1 MVYSVLPH
9 YSRECGVQVEVIDR
23 MDIPTEIIPTFDL
36 LALDAEA
43 RIVVQQED
51 KEFDRNMDDAGRGF
65 VRACRNLQRIHEA
78 LRYKR
83 PGFVDYI
90 ATKPGLSQGTAY
102 RMLDVAKKFPNLGNI
117 DAAPSALYLLAAPS
131 TPDEARQE
139 VLERASAG
147 EAISHQAAQQIVATH
162 KPPPD
167 LNLAG
172 ETLERLRALLY
183 DGDTDEATPIIAKL
197 PTVALRRDWGRDAD
211 LVDETYRC
219 AERLDHDG
227 AHRAAQR
234 VVDASLRVQLL
245 TRFPEPP
252 TPAPEADVVPAPPA
266 LPKLPDGWRW
276 RPRGDDQLQA
286 QAEDGQG
293 LTACYAADQ
302 VQACVAEAY
311 RLAARRPP
319 MDFEYAQ
326 GQAKSIGAELTME
339 PTGYRLVEP
348 DQTVSGYPLTA
359 WDQCRRRIGYL
370 VGKPLAG
377 DEPPDPAAA
386 IRSAI
391 IAGPYRWNEAVQLI
405 AALDE
410 DEARRWQHDL
420 SAVRRA
426 DKAMQQR
433 GGREAWAALEQVR
446 DHEAR
451 RTLQNLI
458 YKGAAEQLGVTWP
471 PVAEPLPSA
480 QPAAAPLWATA
491 EDDDGREVVQ
501 VEASGL
507 PPVAAEA
514 IAAVAA
520 SLRLLVLG
528 HAHAVDTQALD
539 QLMAEVQASELTGAK
554 ASTLLTVLEAVAQD
568 ADALA
573 EQQARAA

>member
-1 MVYSVLPH
+1 VLLTKETFMATTETALQTLTTNGLAQHSPKMQRH
-9 YSRECGVQVEVIDR
+9 VDR
-23 MDIPTEIIPTFDL
+23 T
-36 LALDAEA
+36 LAADRKGGEALWEKACAVADARDDAEHGDWGRYLEATGQDDRAA
-43 RIVVQQED
+43 RRLIDIAKRGRSDARFREAIISGWLGFSVAAIAANAEETMLAQLIESPVQPTVKQ
-51 KEFDRNMDDAGRGF
+51 A
-65 VRACRNLQRIHEA
+65 EA
-78 LRYKR
+78 LAN
-83 PGFVDYI
+83 P
-90 ATKPGLSQGTAY
+90 ATL
-102 RMLDVAKKFPNLGNI
+102 
-117 DAAPSALYLLAAPS
+117 
-131 TPDEARQE
+131 
-139 VLERASAG
+139 
-147 EAISHQAAQQIVATH
+147 
-162 KPPPD
+162 PD
-167 LNLAG
+167 LNNAG

-426 DKAMQQR
+426 DQAMQR
-433 GGREAWAALEQVR
+433 RDGREAWAALEQVR